1 MGDKQSQSS
10 SSGLERIADAVSGKS
25 QLREANPNR
34 HFQMRIARD
43 GTWFYQGTPI
53 NRMPLVKL
61 FSTVLRREDDGRYWL
76 VTPVERGLID
86 VDDAPFMAVEVTHLP
101 GGVGDGSGDVLRFRT
116 NLDAEVECGP
126 DHPLR
131 IVIDPDTEE
140 PSPYILVRDRL
151 EARLTRSVFYELAD
165 LAKEREIGAE
175 RVYGVWSKGEFFPLG
190 PVEPEC

>member
-1 MGDKQSQSS
+1 MGDKQPQSS
-10 SSGLERIADAVSGKS
+10 SDLERIADAVSGKS
-25 QLREANPNR
+25 QIREQESIR
-34 HFQMRIARD
+34 HLQIRIARD

-76 VTPVERGLID
+76 ITPVEQGLID
-86 VDDAPFMAVEVTHLP
+86 VDDVPFMAVEMTHVA
-101 GGVGDGSGDVLRFRT
+101 GVDPDGKDDVLHFRT
-116 NLDAEVECGP
+116 NLDAEIDCGP

-131 IVIDPDTEE
+131 VLIDPETGE
-140 PSPYILVRDRL
+140 PSPYILVRDGL

-165 LAKEREIGAE
+165 LARERDAHAE

-190 PVEPEC
+190 PVDP

>member
-1 MGDKQSQSS
+1 MGDKQPHSS
-10 SSGLERIADAVSGKS
+10 SDLERIADAVEGKS
-25 QLREANPNR
+25 QIREQEQIR

-86 VDDAPFMAVEVTHLP
+86 VDDAPFMAVELTHVEGSNP
-101 GGVGDGSGDVLRFRT
+101 DGTDGWFRFRT
-116 NLDAEVECGP
+116 NLDAEINCGP

-131 IVIDPDTEE
+131 VAIDPETGE
-140 PSPYILVRDRL
+140 PSPYILVRDGL

-165 LAKEREIGAE
+165 LAREREIGGE
-175 RVYGVWSKGEFFPLG
+175 RVYGVWSKGEFFQLG
-190 PVEPEC
+190 PVDPEC

>member
-1 MGDKQSQSS
+1 MGDKQPQSPS
-10 SSGLERIADAVSGKS
+10 SDLERIADAVSGKS
-25 QLREANPNR
+25 QLREAERIR

-61 FSTVLRREDDGRYWL
+61 FSTVLRREADGRYWL

-86 VDDAPFMAVEVTHLP
+86 VDDAPFAAVEVTHLA
-101 GGVGDGSGDVLRFRT
+101 GRSDDGSDDLLRFRT

-126 DHPLR
+126 VHPLR
-131 IVIDPDTEE
+131 VVIDPETEE
-140 PSPYILVRDRL
+140 PSPYILIRDGL
-151 EARLTRSVFYELAD
+151 EARLTRSVFYELAE
-165 LAKEREIGAE
+165 LAREREVGAE

-190 PVEPEC
+190 PVDPEC